1 MRISDWSSDV
11 CSSDLDLAEIAA
23 FLPRTAVREF
33 PCHVG
38 ERLRAL
44 QDSRQCR
51 LRPRLG
57 LRRRLRIG
65 RIGGEEDVGA
75 LIKILA
81 AEAPKIVLVVAPAG
95 PLVGLRCPDLAPD
108 PCPAQRPPQPPPGPS
123 AASPGPGPTRP

>member
-95 PLVGLRCPDLAPD
+95 HLVGLRCPDLEIG
-108 PCPAQRPPQPPPGPS
+108 R
-123 AASPGPGPTRP
+123 ASGRERVCQYV

>member
-11 CSSDLDLAEIAA
+11 CSSDLIEEEGLEFRHRRAAGDLAEIAA

-57 LRRRLRIG
+57 LRRRLRIA
-65 RIGGEEDVGA
+65 RIGGAEDVCA
-75 LIKILA
+75 LLKILA
-81 AEAPKIVLVVAPAG
+81 AEAPKIVLVVAPSGHLAG
-95 PLVGLRCPDLAPD
+95 PRSPDLAPA
-108 PCPAQRPPQPPPGPS
+108 PRP
-123 AASPGPGPTRP
+123 

>member
-1 MRISDWSSDV
+1 MLSY
-11 CSSDLDLAEIAA
+11 LFF
-23 FLPRTAVREF
+23 FLMIRRPPRSTRTDTLFPYTTLFRSPRTAVREF

-95 PLVGLRCPDLAPD
+95 HLVGLRCPDLARDHGPD
-108 PCPAQRPPQPPPGPS
+108 QRLLARLLGEI
-123 AASPGPGPTRP
+123 GR